1 MPAEDRTAGRGHR
14 TEDRQDHQGLS
25 GPQVRRDHLGLRV
38 HRDLAGRQGRA
49 PLGHPGHRVREEP
62 QALPDHRPGHLVR
75 QACQALAAAPAG
87 GLEVETPE
95 GQADVEEW

>member
-1 MPAEDRTAGRGHR
+1 MPAEDRTAVRGRR
-14 TEDRQDHQGLS
+14 AEDRRGRQGHPDPL
-25 GPQVRRDHLGLRV
+25 GRRDHQGLRV

-49 PLGHPGHRVREEP
+49 LLGHPGHRAREEP
-62 QALPDHRPGHLVR
+62 QALPGRRPGHLVR